1 MYKSTGYDSLLM
13 FLEYAHYVSP
23 WNNCADRRGLIYVRS
38 EAVLPYFYNWSTLLS
53 TFSQLGMHRKK
64 KDSNT

>member
-23 WNNCADRRGLIYVRS
+23 WNKLAN
-38 EAVLPYFYNWSTLLS
+38 E
-53 TFSQLGMHRKK
+53 
-64 KDSNT
+64 

>member
-1 MYKSTGYDSLLM
+1 MSSINQFLMKSKQTILLTN
-13 FLEYAHYVSP
+13 
-23 WNNCADRRGLIYVRS
+23 WADRRVLIYVRG

-64 KDSNT
+64 DSNT